1 MGSTF
6 SFFFVNGLY
15 AVIVVM
21 MLGHA
26 YFLPGKGGI
35 VPLVIGVP
43 TLLMLLGSMLRRA
56 RHERARAPVEGEA
69 AAADDVASWGDA
81 LPVVGWL
88 AALLVMV
95 FFLGFSVSIPLFAFA
110 YVRWSG
116 RMGWISS
123 IAVAAALWAT
133 IYVGFTVILERP
145 LFEGVLFGAILPLL

>member
-15 AVIVVM
+15 AVIVIM
-21 MLGHA
+21 MLSHA
-26 YFLPGKGGI
+26 YFLPGRGGI

-43 TLLMLLGSMLRRA
+43 TLLMLLASMLQRA
-56 RHERARAPVEGEA
+56 RRDRAPAERKGEA

-88 AALLVMV
+88 AALLVLV
-95 FFLGFSVSIPLFAFA
+95 FFLGFYLSIPLFAFA

-116 RMGWISS
+116 RMGWSSS
-123 IAVAAALWAT
+123 IALAAALWAT